1 MSARLSIPRR
11 EEARGRADQLGGVT
25 VTPTATYEGRCW
37 GGRRAEAFKTG
48 AFDASDVRDVLQPMM
63 LAPGEDRTNIGD
75 VFSSVYD
82 QCIEFVTARIG
93 EEMLLDGP
101 TSAASDDYR
110 QPRELAALFC

>member
-1 MSARLSIPRR
+1 MDGYL
-11 EEARGRADQLGGVT
+11 
-25 VTPTATYEGRCW
+25 
-37 GGRRAEAFKTG
+37 
-48 AFDASDVRDVLQPMM
+48 FDASDVRDVLQPMM

-82 QCIEFVTARIG
+82 RCIEFVTARIG

-110 QPRELAALFC
+110 QARELAALFC